1 MRSAVHKSGLGEFVP
16 GEIIDHQG
24 SSRMMRWL
32 VKVKS
37 KRGLALRDVFILAKD
52 EHSARDRVQQ
62 MYLLSDIST
71 ICPSASELKPS
82 LSSISKD

>member
-1 MRSAVHKSGLGEFVP
+1 MRTAVGKSGGGEFVP
-16 GEIIDHQG
+16 AEIGDQQG

-37 KRGLALRDVFILAKD
+37 KRGLALRNVLILAKD
-52 EHSARDRVQQ
+52 EHAARDRVQR

-71 ICPSASELKPS
+71 ICPSASEFKPLPS
-82 LSSISKD
+82 NHKD